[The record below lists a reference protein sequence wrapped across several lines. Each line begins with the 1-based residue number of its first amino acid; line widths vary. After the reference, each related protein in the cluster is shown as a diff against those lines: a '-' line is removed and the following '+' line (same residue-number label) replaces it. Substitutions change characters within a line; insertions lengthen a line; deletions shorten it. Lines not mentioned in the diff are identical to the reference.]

1 MSTQDQNS
9 PTPGGQ
15 GSDEPT
21 LVMSGPG
28 SASPAPGPAV
38 PPQEPEQTTPVV
50 LPSSDATVI
59 GKSAFVAELP
69 EQKPA
74 AGSPLVGPGASS
86 ISDQDTV
93 VSPRLRQLAQTPSQ
107 PLRPPVGAPPR
118 SGGVRQQTASSSS
131 RLIWLVGILGA
142 LILLVLILVV
152 VIAVQRGPM
161 LLSGLTATKTPML
174 TATRAAAATSL
185 FPPTATK
192 SPATL
197 TPAPPTATPAPPTA
211 TPRPAPTALGKDV
224 LARVAP
230 PEGIKLKVRDSAS
243 TAGKLLGELDKD
255 VQVSVVDGPTDANG
269 ITWWKVDNGQ
279 GLVGWSAEG
288 VGGVKYLVPVGWAK

>member
-9 PTPGGQ
+9 PAPGGQ

-21 LVMSGPG
+21 LVMGSPG
-28 SASPAPGPAV
+28 STSPAPEPAV
-38 PPQEPEQTTPVV
+38 PPQEPEQPTPVAP
-50 LPSSDATVI
+50 PSSDATVI
-59 GKSAFVAELP
+59 GKSAFAAELP

-74 AGSPLVGPGASS
+74 VGGPRVGPGASS
-86 ISDQDTV
+86 VSDQDTV

-107 PLRPPVGAPPR
+107 PLRPPAGAPPKL
-118 SGGVRQQTASSSS
+118 GGIRQQAAGSSS
-131 RLIWLVGILGA
+131 RLIWLVGTLGA

-161 LLSGLTATKTPML
+161 LLSGLSATKTPTQ
-174 TATRAAAATSL
+174 TATRAATATSV

-192 SPATL
+192 APATP
-197 TPAPPTATPAPPTA
+197 TPMPLTATPAPPTA

-224 LARVAP
+224 LARVL
-230 PEGIKLKVRDSAS
+230 PEDPKLKVRETASA
-243 TAGKLLGELDKD
+243 AGKLLGELDKD
-255 VQVSVVDGPTDANG
+255 AQVTILEGPTDANG
-269 ITWWKVDNGQ
+269 IKWWKVDNGK

-288 VGGVKYLVPVGWAK
+288 LGTDKYLVPVGWAK